1 MLDDVLVVSHP
12 GSEWE
17 VSCCGRSSPP
27 PLLQSWVVGS
37 GFRSRQEP
45 GPDSL
50 VRGFL
55 RRMCHCAMRELTDRK
70 RGSTD
75 LGLAIEICDNN
86 KIEREAWVG
95 NR

>member
-1 MLDDVLVVSHP
+1 MGGVLLRQELSSAATAVV
-12 GSEWE
+12 G
-17 VSCCGRSSPP
+17 G
-27 PLLQSWVVGS
+27 GS